1 MGRQSTRSSP
11 LVLAVVIGVAC
22 LSQVATRQRATDA
35 DERIDIRVETTD
47 AGELILV
54 ETVNIR
60 APVRRVRD
68 AYTTSSGYT
77 SWAAPRAEV
86 DLRVGGSIR
95 AHYDPNGRIG
105 DAQTITIRVV
115 NYVPQR
121 MLTLQA
127 NISSNWPEILTE
139 QAAQLYNVILFEPVS
154 EDRTRL
160 VSYGLGYRD
169 SEEMRELMNF
179 FMTANTQLYERLI
192 AMLEGDENR

>member
-1 MGRQSTRSSP
+1 MRPSARPIP
-11 LVLAVVIGVAC
+11 LVLAVVIGVAG
-22 LSQVATRQRATDA
+22 LSQAAAGQRATDA
-35 DERIDIRVETTD
+35 DARIGSRVETTD
-47 AGELILV
+47 AGELMLV

-60 APVRRVRD
+60 APASRVWD
-68 AYTTSSGYT
+68 AYTTSSGYA
-77 SWAAPRAEV
+77 SWAAPLAEV

-95 AHYDPNGRIG
+95 SHYDPNGRIG
-105 DAQTITIRVV
+105 DPQTITLRIV

-127 NISSNWPEILTE
+127 DISSNWPEILTE

-179 FMTANTQLYERLI
+179 FITANAQLYERLV